1 MIPFCVFFIAQ
12 CKKPTKDD
20 WIEEVKKDLNELDI
34 DMTLDDIKLK
44 SNNSFKRI
52 VKIKTK
58 EYTLEYLLELKESH
72 SKMDDLNYP
81 KLKLQS
87 YLKDSKITV
96 EEAKNLYRYRTR
108 VAKYKE
114 NMKNS
119 FTNVSRACPICLVQ
133 PDTQVHSVS
142 CPEVKSKVLVKGTYE
157 DIFYEDIPSDISKA
171 CLLCLVQPDTQVH
184 SVSCPEVKLKVLL
197 RGIIRIYFMKIS
209 HLSKT
214 LLRINK
220 LRENY
225 F

>member
-1 MIPFCVFFIAQ
+1 
-12 CKKPTKDD
+12 
-20 WIEEVKKDLNELDI
+20 
-34 DMTLDDIKLK
+34 MTLDEMKLK

-58 EYTLEYLLELKESH
+58 EYTLDYLLELKESH
-72 SKMDDLNYP
+72 SKMDNLNYP

-108 VAKYKE
+108 VAKYNK
-114 NMKNS
+114 NMKSS
-119 FTNVSRACPICLVQ
+119 FTNVSKACPLCLVQ

-157 DIFYEDIPSDISKA
+157 DIFYEDIPSDISK
-171 CLLCLVQPDTQVH
+171 
-184 SVSCPEVKLKVLL
+184 
-197 RGIIRIYFMKIS
+197 
-209 HLSKT
+209 T